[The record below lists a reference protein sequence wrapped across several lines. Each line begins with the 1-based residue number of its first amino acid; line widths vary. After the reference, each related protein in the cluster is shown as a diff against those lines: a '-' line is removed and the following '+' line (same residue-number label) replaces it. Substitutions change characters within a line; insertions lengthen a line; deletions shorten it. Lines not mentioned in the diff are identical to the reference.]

1 MLNLQLLIE
10 SKQIINNN
18 LVLKCSQNIES
29 PERTQIKF
37 DADTNET
44 ACLFVSKETYNN
56 MRYIIDN
63 YNVAHKDVYIYEYT
77 TGNLITKLLKNRI
90 KNQFGTIVP
99 STLETSPFLGDIVFP
114 TLSNLPKNVEYYICI
129 DSYLAPSLVQIESH
143 KEKIIDQDLETFFNK
158 IYSFNKSNIKL
169 FISSKI
175 SDIIKKK
182 YDFSKRN
189 EFPIFTHNQIVDFM
203 LEKLLG
209 KTVSGPKSNMIG
221 TLEFKGYTPL
231 YVSSKSQDIQVN
243 TRTSSIQF
251 SGCGSSEFIVILE
264 KNQDTI
270 LNTLDIL
277 ETISNKQFNFNIDD
291 VSNFEIENI
300 ENYIEVN
307 KLAESLYFY
316 KNNNKNQQIKD
327 FIKTNIL
334 KIIEILYN
342 EQKPV
347 NQEEWYIKHLDNKYN
362 KNINEITK
370 TFINS
375 IHLNNTQTSFENLGN
390 FGNLGNIE
398 HTAYTSHRLS
408 SCAYDEKE

>member
-18 LVLKCSQNIES
+18 LILKCSQNIES
-29 PERTQIKF
+29 PEKTQIKF
-37 DADTNET
+37 DAESNET
-44 ACLFVSKETYNN
+44 VCLFVSKEIYNN
-56 MRYIIDN
+56 MKYVIEN
-63 YNVAHKDVYIYEYT
+63 YNVADKDIYIYEYT

-90 KNQFGTIVP
+90 RNQFGTVVP
-99 STLETSPFLGDIVFP
+99 STLETSPFLGDTIFP
-114 TLSNLPKNVEYYICI
+114 NLSNLPENVEYYICI

-143 KEKIIDQDLETFFNK
+143 KEKIIEQDLEIFFNK
-158 IYSFNKSNIKL
+158 IDSFNKSNIKL
-169 FISSKI
+169 FINSKI
-175 SDIIKKK
+175 SDLIIKK
-182 YDFSKRN
+182 YDFSKSTGIH
-189 EFPIFTHNQIVDFM
+189 IFTHNQIVDFM

-231 YVSSKSQDIQVN
+231 YVSSKTQDTQFN

-251 SGCGSSEFIVILE
+251 SGCGTSEFIVILE
-264 KNQDTI
+264 KNKDTI
-270 LNTLDIL
+270 SNTLDIL

-300 ENYIEVN
+300 DKYIEVN
-307 KLAESLYFY
+307 KVAESLYYY
-316 KNNNKNQQIKD
+316 KNNNKTQQIKD

-334 KIIEILYN
+334 KIINILYS
-342 EQKPV
+342 EEITV

-362 KNINEITK
+362 KNIYEITK
-370 TFINS
+370 IFINS
-375 IHLNNTQTSFENLGN
+375 IQQKIINSHTGG
-390 FGNLGNIE
+390 FGDFGNIE

-408 SCAYDEKE
+408 SCVYNEKEDN

>member
-18 LVLKCSQNIES
+18 LILKCSQNIES

-37 DADTNET
+37 NADTNET

-56 MRYIIDN
+56 MKYVIEN
-63 YNVAHKDVYIYEYT
+63 YNVADKDIYIYEYT

-90 KNQFGTIVP
+90 RNQFGTVVP
-99 STLETSPFLGDIVFP
+99 STLETSPFLGDIIFP
-114 TLSNLPKNVEYYICI
+114 NLSNLPENVEYYICI
-129 DSYLAPSLVQIESH
+129 DSYLAPSLVQVESH
-143 KEKIIDQDLETFFNK
+143 KEEIIEQDLETFFNK
-158 IYSFNKSNIKL
+158 IDSFNKSNIKL
-169 FISSKI
+169 FINSKI
-175 SDIIKKK
+175 SDLIIKK
-182 YDFSKRN
+182 YDFSKSTV
-189 EFPIFTHNQIVDFM
+189 FTHNQIVDFM

-231 YVSSKSQDIQVN
+231 YASSKTQDTQFN

-264 KNQDTI
+264 KNKDTI
-270 LNTLDIL
+270 SSTLDIL

-300 ENYIEVN
+300 ERYIEVN
-307 KLAESLYFY
+307 KVAESLYYY
-316 KNNNKNQQIKD
+316 KNFNKNQQIKD

-342 EQKPV
+342 EQKTV

-370 TFINS
+370 TFISS
-375 IHLNNTQTSFENLGN
+375 IQKNNTATSFGD
-390 FGNLGNIE
+390 FGNIE
-398 HTAYTSHRLS
+398 HTVYTTHRLS